1 MFEFASSRSHLAE
14 VHDFLSLP
22 SASMLPHY
30 QQTMHLDG
38 EEGSYYL
45 LMQQERIVV
54 IDLSCYLIDFKG
66 QHALPLARIKRIMK
80 ANRNV
85 KVGKCIHV
93 F

>member
-1 MFEFASSRSHLAE
+1 MENSFFI
-14 VHDFLSLP
+14 FIFFP
-22 SASMLPHY
+22 
-30 QQTMHLDG
+30 
-38 EEGSYYL
+38 
-45 LMQQERIVV
+45 RIVV

>member
-1 MFEFASSRSHLAE
+1 MSSRRISME
-14 VHDFLSLP
+14 NSLFIYFIFP
-22 SASMLPHY
+22 
-30 QQTMHLDG
+30 
-38 EEGSYYL
+38 
-45 LMQQERIVV
+45 RIVV